1 MQVSEYI
8 AVVNANRDAE
18 LVSEYYSAA
27 ANVRLPLERASKLIP
42 NLPKGINL
50 WIDGG
55 IDALHRTT
63 NMSPSYATHIKGFD
77 QGQALLQ
84 DGLAGNC
91 SKTTVSR
98 FVKSLLALCVDLKPK
113 WISIPQI
120 PFDTE
125 KPAGKKKLNRRFIE
139 TTSEWQTDNPRR
151 EKYMLPVI
159 LYQADAANAKMKWRN
174 DIIKHIEWA
183 RKNCHVDGIW
193 VVNTA
198 LNDERGSQPNQ
209 ALRFPGIIALHEE
222 LRDTVSEDI
231 RIVAG
236 PYWAMNLVLW
246 ARRLIDNPV
255 IGVATGFQYY
265 VPGGLSR
272 ASADRVVILP
282 LLRRVKVTND
292 LREWLQK
299 SEKTLARLAPPASR
313 IGGMGSSLVQAASE
327 FGVLS
332 RRIGRLRGDVARKH
346 VAYFYRDWLERI
358 EKIAPPMRALSLRQ
372 EFSEANVVGA
382 ILSDLPKGNQ
392 ARQAGKLALQFM
404 MSCL

>member
-1 MQVSEYI
+1 MKVSEYI
-8 AVVNANRDAE
+8 AVVNGNRDAKM
-18 LVSEYYSAA
+18 VSKHYSAA
-27 ANVRLPLERASKLIP
+27 AGVRLPLERASKLIP
-42 NLPKGINL
+42 SLPKGINL

-63 NMSPSYATHIKGFD
+63 SMSPSYVNHIKGFD

-98 FVKSLLALCVDLKPK
+98 FVKSILGSCASLEPK

-120 PFDTE
+120 PFDTA
-125 KPAGKKKLNRRFIE
+125 KPAGRKKLNKRFIE
-139 TTSEWQTDNPRR
+139 TTSEWQTNNPRS

-174 DIIKHIEWA
+174 DIIKYIEWA
-183 RKNCHVDGIW
+183 RNNCHVDGIW
-193 VVNTA
+193 VVNSA
-198 LNDERGSQPNQ
+198 LDDERGSQPNQ

-222 LRDTVSEDI
+222 LRDTIPKNI

-246 ARRLIDNPV
+246 ARRLVDNPV
-255 IGVATGFQYY
+255 IGIATGFQYY
-265 VPGGLSR
+265 IPGGETR
-272 ASADRVVILP
+272 APADRVVISP
-282 LLRRVKVTND
+282 LLRRVKVTDD
-292 LREWLQK
+292 LRAWLQK
-299 SEKTLARLAPPASR
+299 SDKTLASVATPAST
-313 IGGMGSSLVQAASE
+313 IGGMGSSFAHAASD
-327 FGVLS
+327 FGTLS
-332 RRIGRLRGDVARKH
+332 RQIGRLRGEVAH
-346 VAYFYRDWLERI
+346 EYVAAFYRAWLERI

-382 ILSDLPKGNQ
+382 ILNDLPKGNQ

-404 MSCL
+404 LSCL

>member
-1 MQVSEYI
+1 MSEYI
-8 AVVNANRDAE
+8 AVVNANLDAE

-27 ANVRLPLERASKLIP
+27 ASVRLPLKRASKKLISE
-42 NLPKGINL
+42 LPKGISL
-50 WIDGG
+50 WVDGG

-63 NMSPSYATHIKGFD
+63 GMSDSYEKYIKGFD
-77 QGQALLQ
+77 QGGALLQ
-84 DGLAGNC
+84 DRLAGNC
-91 SKTTVSR
+91 SKTAVSS
-98 FVKSLLALCVDLKPK
+98 FVKSLLVRCVDLKPK

-120 PFDTE
+120 PFDIE
-125 KPAGKKKLNRRFIE
+125 KPEWKKNLNMRFIE
-139 TTSEWQTDNPRR
+139 TTSEWQTDNPRSG
-151 EKYMLPVI
+151 KYMLPVI

-174 DIIKHIEWA
+174 DIIMYIEWA
-183 RKNCHVDGIW
+183 LRNCHVDGIW
-193 VVNTA
+193 VVNSA
-198 LNDERGSQPNQ
+198 LHDERGSQPNQ

-222 LRDTVSEDI
+222 LRDTVSKDI

-255 IGVATGFQYY
+255 IGVTGFQYFI
-265 VPGGLSR
+265 PGGQLR
-272 ASADRVVILP
+272 ASADRVAILP
-282 LLRRVKVTND
+282 LLRRVKVNG

-299 SEKTLARLAPPASR
+299 SEKTLARLAPPAST
-313 IGGMGSSLVQAASE
+313 IGGIGSSFAQAASE

-332 RRIGRLRGDVARKH
+332 RRIGRLRGNVARKH
-346 VAYFYRDWLERI
+346 VAYFYSDWLERI
-358 EKIAPPMRALSLRQ
+358 EKIAPAMRALSLRQ

-382 ILSDLPKGNQ
+382 ILSDLPRSNQ